1 MASKPDTSTNGNGR
15 RTLTEKLINPNAGDG
30 GRAAIPGLT
39 PYIPDHELGIF
50 ERELTAHSRAA
61 FKEILGTVGGEGVEA
76 LLASEVA
83 NNRGILMTQLGIEYA
98 ALLPGLNVSL
108 EKIRKTYTD
117 VMGRLCDEYSTL
129 ISSPDC
135 PIPMKLPPEIVALI
149 KSGEIWATEDFQAY
163 INRDPKDFVQK
174 VFKLEDPSALQAE
187 YTVNQFIKLA
197 IRQFQKIFVK
207 ANVKLLD
214 ALDMRQTYL
223 VPRKK
228 KVDSAQESGLPSGAD
243 IVEETDDQMSDRI
256 DRHQREAVLFIEEI
270 HKAALAYQSRA
281 VNAWQNSDHLTRG
294 PCPAILSATMPR
306 ELVFKRFSDLA
317 ELVFYPNQ
325 YAIGAQR
332 RFVGQQIMFL
342 TLMYDYVHRFPAFN
356 MAIEAARQ
364 LHDELNFSLEGRD
377 AKPVEGI
384 YMDVQGNKSL
394 EHNDQYCA
402 LYDGIKALRL
412 KPKLIPQFERE
423 GKVLFPQG
431 QSVIVDSRCKSAAS
445 TVLKLLNKG
454 EISKVTDLVGIDFII
469 DDREMDQNALKQTIL
484 DLKEYIKQLWGVNE
498 FAEDYTG
505 ITSPESVVVDNVSSS
520 TKFVNEKV
528 ILYRLVNKVRVPVE
542 VQFKTLRMKLDA
554 ERKEGEAS
562 HNNYKV
568 RQAVNLKAFEDL
580 FPTTIFGDFASIAAK
595 VERGVQ
601 QQLVQ
606 DERVEATV

>member
-1 MASKPDTSTNGNGR
+1 MANRPDTSTNGNGR
-15 RTLTEKLINPNAGDG
+15 RTLTEKLVNPNAGDG

-39 PYIPDHELGIF
+39 PFLPGHELAVF
-50 ERELTAHSRAA
+50 EHELRQLSRCALDA
-61 FKEILGTVGGEGVEA
+61 ILGPGGGSGAEA
-76 LLASEVA
+76 LLASEVE
-83 NNRGILMTQLGIEYA
+83 NNRAILINQLGIEYN
-98 ALLPGLNVSL
+98 ALLPGLHVSL
-108 EKIRKTYTD
+108 ERVRATYID
-117 VMGRLCDEYSTL
+117 VMAQLCDEYSNRITE
-129 ISSPDC
+129 PDC

-149 KSGEIWATEDFQAY
+149 KSGQIWATEDFQAY
-163 INRDPKDFVQK
+163 INRDSKGFVQA
-174 VFKLEDPSALQAE
+174 VFKVDAATLKSE
-187 YTVNQFIKLA
+187 YTVNQFVKLA
-197 IRQFQKIFVK
+197 IGQFQKIFVK

-214 ALDMRQTYL
+214 ALGMRQRY
-223 VPRKK
+223 PADPKK
-228 KVDSAQESGLPSGAD
+228 KMAIFPEIGAQASVES
-243 IVEETDDQMSDRI
+243 VEETDDQMSDRI

-281 VNAWQNSDHLTRG
+281 VKAWQKCDPSLRG
-294 PCPAILSATMPR
+294 PCPAILTATMPR
-306 ELVFKRFSDLA
+306 ELTFKRFSDLA

-356 MAIEAARQ
+356 MAAEAARQ

-377 AKPVEGI
+377 AKVVEGI
-384 YMDVQGNKSL
+384 FMDVQGNKSL
-394 EHNDQYCA
+394 DQNDQYCA
-402 LYDGIKALRL
+402 PYDGINSLRL
-412 KPKLIPQFERE
+412 KPKLIPQRE
-423 GKVLFPQG
+423 GHGKVLFPQG
-431 QSVIVDSRCKSAAS
+431 QSIIIDSRCKSAAS

-454 EISKVTDLVGIDFII
+454 EITKVTDLVGVDFII
-469 DDREMDQNALKQTIL
+469 DDRNMDQETLRQTIL
-484 DLKEYIKQLWGVNE
+484 DLKEYIKQLWGVTE

-520 TKFVNEKV
+520 TKFVTEKV

-562 HNNYKV
+562 HVAYKV
-568 RQAVNLKAFEDL
+568 RQAVNLRAFEDL
-580 FPTTIFGDFASIAAK
+580 FPTTIFGGFASIAAK